1 MCVLCEITTK
11 IIRIVSLKLE
21 SLVPNETVCTELRS
35 PVELD
40 EGTLSFGVD
49 EYESVD
55 TETLDHTVGTRD
67 GVVGKSK
74 DTHEERIGS
83 QRQPI
88 VERVVSSLGLRKVK
102 LRFRFGGVDEIDEL
116 NTILHCR
123 GVRSSVSVRSEEW
136 IATGTN

>member
-1 MCVLCEITTK
+1 VL
-11 IIRIVSLKLE
+11 
-21 SLVPNETVCTELRS
+21 
-35 PVELD
+35 
-40 EGTLSFGVD
+40 
-49 EYESVD
+49 

-116 NTILHCR
+116 NTILHEEDR
-123 GVRSSVSVRSEEW
+123 NVVSDDIPVSLLSVELDSKSSNFTSGFGSTVRSENCRESSEDGSLDANFRENFGASN
-136 IATGTN
+136 ILKRSV